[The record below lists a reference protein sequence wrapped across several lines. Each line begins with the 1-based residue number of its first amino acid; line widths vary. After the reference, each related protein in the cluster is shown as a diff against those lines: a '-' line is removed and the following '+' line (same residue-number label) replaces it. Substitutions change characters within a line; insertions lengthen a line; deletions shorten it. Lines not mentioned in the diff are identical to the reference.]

1 MIMDGGARSIS
12 YMNEFGR
19 LTIEHCG
26 TSEYFVDG
34 FKSTFTYSDNEKSEY
49 GYGTTIS
56 DSLLGLIAESDD
68 DKIREWILDEV
79 I

>member
-1 MIMDGGARSIS
+1 MGGGARSIS

-34 FKSTFTYSDNEKSEY
+34 FKSTFTYGDNEKSEY
-49 GYGTTIS
+49 GYGPTIS
-56 DSLLGLIAESDD
+56 DSLLGLIAELDN
-68 DKIREWILDEV
+68 DKIRDWILDEV